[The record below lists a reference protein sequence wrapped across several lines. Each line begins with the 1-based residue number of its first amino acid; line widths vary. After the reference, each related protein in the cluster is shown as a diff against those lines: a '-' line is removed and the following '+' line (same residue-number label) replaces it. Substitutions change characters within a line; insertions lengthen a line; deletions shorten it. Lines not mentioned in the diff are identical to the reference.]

1 VPKLSRAHLVR
12 LTQVKERDAT
22 RARSSRVQKTKPVEP
37 PIVGN
42 IVHPTSLSVRAME
55 TREEIFDD

>member
-1 VPKLSRAHLVR
+1 

-22 RARSSRVQKTKPVEP
+22 RACSSPVQKTKPVEP
-37 PIVGN
+37 PIAGN
-42 IVHPTSLSVRAME
+42 IVHPTSLSVRAMQ

>member
-1 VPKLSRAHLVR
+1 

-22 RARSSRVQKTKPVEP
+22 RACSSRVQKTKPVEP
-37 PIVGN
+37 PIAGN

>member
-1 VPKLSRAHLVR
+1 

-22 RARSSRVQKTKPVEP
+22 RACSSPVQKTKPVEP
-37 PIVGN
+37 PIAGN
-42 IVHPTSLSVRAME
+42 IVHPTSLSAWAMQ